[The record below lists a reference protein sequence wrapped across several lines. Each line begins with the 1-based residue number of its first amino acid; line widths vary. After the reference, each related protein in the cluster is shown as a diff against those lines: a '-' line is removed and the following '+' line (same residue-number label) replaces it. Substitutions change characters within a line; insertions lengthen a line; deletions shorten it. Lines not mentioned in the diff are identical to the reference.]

1 MAASAQP
8 VRGAALTLSALGAV
22 ASFALCALFLAGGVP
37 GDAGCAEAAE
47 DAFSCTGPGFGFA
60 ALCTLSVPVLVV
72 LAWRRHASS
81 TGLAFAAAAGV
92 NALLQAVLV
101 TVMTPHA

>member
-1 MAASAQP
+1 MAASAQL

-37 GDAGCAEAAE
+37 GDAGWAEAGE

-60 ALCTLSVPVLVV
+60 ALCTLSIPALVV
-72 LAWRRHASS
+72 LAWRRTA
-81 TGLAFAAAAGV
+81 LAFAAAAGV

-101 TVMTPHA
+101 TVMTPHP